1 VHHVKRN
8 ERERIDERVARA
20 GCRERRFIGEDGRIE
35 RDDAGDRER
44 NEWNERRAAGRG

>member
-1 VHHVKRN
+1 VRHVERN

-20 GCRERRFIGEDGRIE
+20 RRREGPFVSEDRRIE

-44 NEWNERRAAGRG
+44 NERNERRAAGCG